1 MIKQNMFFGFLF
13 TIILTPVFSQNTVNQ
28 LDSDGK
34 RHGLWTKN
42 YHNTDQ
48 KRYEG
53 TFVHGKEV
61 DTFKYYTLSN
71 GKSVLSALKV
81 FNKNNRIADVTF
93 LASNKKV
100 ISKGKMNGKKFIGKW
115 VYNHKNS
122 DNKMIEENYGKDG
135 KLQGERKVYYE
146 NGVVAEDTNYKNG
159 KLSGEA
165 KWFAENEMLIKVAN
179 YENGEFHG
187 DYISYDKTG
196 NIATKGTYVKD
207 RKRGVWHYYE
217 SGEEV
222 KRINHSTNKVLFKKE

>member
-1 MIKQNMFFGFLF
+1 MFFGFLF
-13 TIILTPVFSQNTVNQ
+13 TIILTSVFSQNTVNQ
-28 LDSDGK
+28 LDSDGE

-42 YHNTDQ
+42 YHSTNQ

-53 TFVHGKEV
+53 TFMHGKEV

-71 GKSVLSALKV
+71 GKSVLSAVKV
-81 FNKNNRIADVTF
+81 FNKNNRITDVTF

-115 VYNHKNS
+115 VYYHKNS
-122 DNKMIEENYGKDG
+122 NKKMIEENYGNDG

-217 SGEEV
+217 SGEEI